1 MVTIRLVR
9 GGANKRP
16 YYRIVITDRRR
27 AAYGRCIE
35 RVGFFNPLARE
46 NEDRLRVDRAR
57 VDYWLSQGAKL
68 TDRVANLMKR
78 FAAG

>member
-35 RVGFFNPLARE
+35 RVGFFNPLATERE
-46 NEDRLRVDRAR
+46 DKLRVDRGR
-57 VDYWLSQGAKL
+57 VDYWLSKGAKL
-68 TDRVANLMKR
+68 SDRVASLMKR
-78 FAAG
+78 FAAS